1 MITIKD
7 IDEAAQRLQPVVHNI
22 PLSSSTT
29 FSGMT
34 GAEVFLKCE
43 NQQKTGSFKVRGA
56 YNKIMKLY
64 EAGGLKSV
72 IASSAGNHAQGVAF
86 AARQIGIPATICM
99 PRSTPIA
106 KVSAT
111 KGYGANVVLSG
122 SCYDDAYAKAME
134 IVEETGATFIHP
146 FDDEDVMAGQGT
158 IGMEIL
164 RDQPAVD
171 MILVPGRRRRTAVR
185 CGCLR
190 QANQPAH

>member
-72 IASSAGNHAQGVAF
+72 IASSAGNHAQGVCRKTDRHSGYHLYAAF
-86 AARQIGIPATICM
+86 HPDCQGI
-99 PRSTPIA
+99 R
-106 KVSAT
+106 
-111 KGYGANVVLSG
+111 N
-122 SCYDDAYAKAME
+122 
-134 IVEETGATFIHP
+134 
-146 FDDEDVMAGQGT
+146 QG
-158 IGMEIL
+158 L
-164 RDQPAVD
+164 RRE
-171 MILVPGRRRRTAVR
+171 RRAVR
-185 CGCLR
+185 FVLR
-190 QANQPAH
+190 